1 MVYKKY
7 IKKNGKFYGPYI
19 YNSRRVN
26 GKVISEYQGTGKKDY
41 RKFVF
46 FIFGILLL
54 AISIF
59 VIIDSRGKISGNVVA
74 NNQISFNPENVI
86 SNDTLIYPVVYF
98 TLISSQSNQKE
109 ISNQTVG
116 EIISNSDKTIINSTD
131 VNPNINV
138 TENNPPLSNETPTI
152 NQTNPSSTKTLT
164 NENQTLPSTNTI
176 ASLDNSTS
184 PQPSNNV
191 TMETN
196 SQSNSP
202 EQSSITT
209 SATSSEATSSGTAA
223 NPSSSQTTSSGTAN
237 TATTQSDNSAPL
249 QSSTSVPSTETNSQ
263 SNSPE
268 QSSITTSATS
278 SEATSSGTA
287 ANPSSEP
294 TSSGTATS
302 STTSETTT
310 TPPSSTTASS
320 SEGTSTPITGNI
332 ISGILRTVSNFFLS
346 FLKPTGMAVS
356 EQNTNREINGQV
368 SADKPFTYSLNN
380 GETIQ
385 LLSGSVKTDSTT
397 LPDDTI
403 KIVYQGNNIVI
414 STNYSE
420 NVKSNTSELN
430 VTSEPVNFNVEPLND
445 NEQEILNK
453 EFGNFSVQTTKS
465 ELFNGR
471 YIIRYQLGDYNIEYS
486 YDSSLNNETL
496 RSQIEND
503 KTKWLR
509 DIANKLS
516 NTVSAAQNYSL
527 PA

>member
-74 NNQISFNPENVI
+74 NNQISFTPENVI
-86 SNDTLIYPVVYF
+86 SNDTIIYPIIYF
-98 TLISSQSNQKE
+98 TLVSSKSNQKE
-109 ISNQTVG
+109 IPNQTAN
-116 EIISNSDKTIINSTD
+116 EIISNSEKTIINSTN
-131 VNPNINV
+131 VNPNVNV
-138 TENNPPLSNETPTI
+138 TETNSSISNKTQMI
-152 NQTNPSSTKTLT
+152 NQTNPSSTQTST
-164 NENQTLPSTNTI
+164 NENQTLASPNII
-176 ASLDNSTS
+176 ASSNNSNS
-184 PQPSNNV
+184 QQPSNN
-191 TMETN
+191 TTSKTN
-196 SQSNSP
+196 SQSNP
-202 EQSSITT
+202 PDQSSITT
-209 SATSSEATSSGTAA
+209 SATSSEPTSSGTAA
-223 NPSSSQTTSSGTAN
+223 NPSSSQTTSSRTAN
-237 TATTQSDNSAPL
+237 TATTS
-249 QSSTSVPSTETNSQ
+249 E
-263 SNSPE
+263 
-268 QSSITTSATS
+268 ITTTS
-278 SEATSSGTA
+278 
-287 ANPSSEP
+287 
-294 TSSGTATS
+294 
-302 STTSETTT
+302 
-310 TPPSSTTASS
+310 PSSTTASS

-332 ISGILRTVSNFFLS
+332 ISGILRTVSNFFLG

-356 EQNTNREINGQV
+356 EQNTNQEINGQV

-385 LLSGSVKTDSTT
+385 LLSGSVKTDSVT

-403 KIVYQGNNIVI
+403 KIVYQGNNIII

-420 NVKSNTSELN
+420 VKSNTSELN
-430 VTSEPVNFNVEPLND
+430 VTSEPVNFNVEPLSN
-445 NEQEILNK
+445 NEKEILNK
-453 EFGNFSVQTTKS
+453 EFGNVSIQTTKS

-471 YIIRYQLGDYNIEYS
+471 YILGYQLGDYNIEYS
-486 YDSSLNNETL
+486 YDPSLNNETL
-496 RSQIEND
+496 MLQIEND

-509 DIANKLS
+509 DIADKLS
-516 NTVSAAQNYSL
+516 NTVNAAQNYSL